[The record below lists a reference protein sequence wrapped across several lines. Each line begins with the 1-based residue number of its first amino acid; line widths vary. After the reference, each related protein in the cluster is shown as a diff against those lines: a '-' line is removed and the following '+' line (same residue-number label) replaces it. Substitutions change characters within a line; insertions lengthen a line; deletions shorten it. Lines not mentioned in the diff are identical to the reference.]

1 MYDKAKEIIIKAKT
15 NIFNS
20 NLGGQL
26 TSLKGEGL
34 DFKEIKEYSY
44 GDNIKNINWK
54 ATAKSNSLKVNVFDE
69 SRQLNIIVAFLING
83 SLEFGSV
90 NMKQDIATEIIALL
104 GFSSIYNH
112 DLLFPIFF
120 SNKSEIFYEPTY
132 DETIMYK
139 LIQDALEIKC
149 IKKEVNYKSFCD
161 YVNNTMKQRSV
172 IFVIGDFYGDVDLS
186 EIAYKNDVYALIVR
200 DRLEEYPLF
209 NGEYELVN
217 ATNLK
222 SSEFNITKNVAK
234 KYTELLDLQD
244 DQLKEHFLKHRIT
257 HGKIYTDDD
266 IFLRLS
272 QIIKG

>member
-15 NIFNS
+15 NIFNT
-20 NLGGQL
+20 NLGNQL
-26 TSLKGEGL
+26 TSLKGDGL

-69 SRQLNIIVAFLING
+69 SRQLNIIIAFLING

-90 NMKQDIATEIIALL
+90 KMKQDIAAEIIALL

-112 DLLFPIFF
+112 DLLFPILF

-161 YVNNTMKQRSV
+161 YINTTMKQRSV
-172 IFVIGDFYGDVDLS
+172 IFVVGDFYGNVDLS
-186 EIAYKNDVYALIVR
+186 EIAYTNDVYALIVR
-200 DRLEEYPLF
+200 DRLEEYPFL

-234 KYTELLDLQD
+234 KYKELLDLQD
-244 DQLKEHFLKHRIT
+244 EILEEHFLKHKIT

>member
-15 NIFNS
+15 NIFNT
-20 NLGGQL
+20 NLGNQL
-26 TSLKGEGL
+26 TSLKGDGL

-54 ATAKSNSLKVNVFDE
+54 ATAKSNSLKVNLFDE
-69 SRQLNIIVAFLING
+69 SRQLNIIVAFLMNG

-90 NMKQDIATEIIALL
+90 NMKQDIAAEIIALL

-132 DETIMYK
+132 NETIMYK

-172 IFVIGDFYGDVDLS
+172 IFAVGDFYGDVDLS
-186 EIAYKNDVYALIVR
+186 EIAYTNDVYALIVR
-200 DRLEEYPLF
+200 DRLEEYPLL

-234 KYTELLDLQD
+234 KYKELLDLQD
-244 DQLKEHFLKHRIT
+244 EQLKEHFLKHRIT

>member
-15 NIFNS
+15 NIFNT
-20 NLGGQL
+20 NLGNQL
-26 TSLKGEGL
+26 TSLKGDGL

-90 NMKQDIATEIIALL
+90 NMKQDIAAEIIALL

-132 DETIMYK
+132 NETIMYK

-172 IFVIGDFYGDVDLS
+172 IFAVGDFYGDVDLS
-186 EIAYKNDVYALIVR
+186 EIAYTNDVYALIVR
-200 DRLEEYPLF
+200 DRLEEYPLL

-234 KYTELLDLQD
+234 KYKELLDLQD
-244 DQLKEHFLKHRIT
+244 EQLKEHFLKHRIT

>member
-15 NIFNS
+15 NIFNT
-20 NLGGQL
+20 NMGNQL
-26 TSLKGEGL
+26 TSLKGDGL
-34 DFKEIKEYSY
+34 DFKEIKEYNY
-44 GDNIKNINWK
+44 GDNIKNINWI
-54 ATAKSNSLKVNVFDE
+54 ATAKSNSIKVNVFDE
-69 SRQLNIIVAFLING
+69 SRQLNIIVAFMING

-104 GFSSIYNH
+104 SFSSIYNH

-120 SNKSEIFYEPTY
+120 SDKSEIFYEPTY
-132 DETIMYK
+132 DESIIYK

-149 IKKEVNYKSFCD
+149 IKKEVDYKKFCD

-186 EIAYKNDVYALIVR
+186 EIAYSNDVCALIVR
-200 DRLEEYPLF
+200 DRLEEYPLL

-234 KYTELLDLQD
+234 KYKELLDLQD
-244 DQLKEHFLKHRIT
+244 KILEEHFFRHRIT

-272 QIIKG
+272 QIMKG

>member
-15 NIFNS
+15 NIFNT
-20 NLGGQL
+20 NLGNQL
-26 TSLKGEGL
+26 TSLKGDGL

-186 EIAYKNDVYALIVR
+186 QIAYTNDVYALIVR
-200 DRLEEYPLF
+200 DRLEEYPLL
-209 NGEYELVN
+209 NGEFELVN

-222 SSEFNITKNVAK
+222 SSEFNITKDVAK
-234 KYTELLDLQD
+234 KYKELLDLQD
-244 DQLKEHFLKHRIT
+244 KQLEEHFLKHRIT

>member
-15 NIFNS
+15 NIFNT
-20 NLGGQL
+20 NLGNQL
-26 TSLKGEGL
+26 TSLKGDGL

-120 SNKSEIFYEPTY
+120 SDKSEIFYEPTY
-132 DETIMYK
+132 DETIIYK
-139 LIQDALEIKC
+139 LILDALEIKC

-161 YVNNTMKQRSV
+161 YVNNTIKQRSV
-172 IFVIGDFYGDVDLS
+172 IFV
-186 EIAYKNDVYALIVR
+186 
-200 DRLEEYPLF
+200 
-209 NGEYELVN
+209 LV
-217 ATNLK
+217 
-222 SSEFNITKNVAK
+222 
-234 KYTELLDLQD
+234 
-244 DQLKEHFLKHRIT
+244 
-257 HGKIYTDDD
+257 
-266 IFLRLS
+266 IFMEMW
-272 QIIKG
+272 I

>member
-15 NIFNS
+15 NIFNT
-20 NLGGQL
+20 NLGNQL
-26 TSLKGEGL
+26 TSLKGDGL

-149 IKKEVNYKSFCD
+149 IKKEVNYKKFCD
-161 YVNNTMKQRSV
+161 YVNTTMKQRSV

-186 EIAYKNDVYALIVR
+186 QIAYTNDVYALIVR
-200 DRLEEYPLF
+200 DRLEEYPLL
-209 NGEYELVN
+209 NGEFELVN

-222 SSEFNITKNVAK
+222 SSEFNITKDVAK
-234 KYTELLDLQD
+234 EYKELLDLQD
-244 DQLKEHFLKHRIT
+244 EQLEEHFLKHRIT

>member
-1 MYDKAKEIIIKAKT
+1 MYDKAKKLIIKAKT
-15 NIFNS
+15 NIFNT
-20 NLGGQL
+20 NLGNQL

-90 NMKQDIATEIIALL
+90 NMKQDIAAEIIALL
-104 GFSSIYNH
+104 GYSSIYNH

-120 SNKSEIFYEPTY
+120 SDKSEIFYEPTY

-149 IKKEVNYKSFCD
+149 IKKEVNYKKFCD

-200 DRLEEYPLF
+200 DRLEEYPLL
-209 NGEYELVN
+209 NGEFELVN

-222 SSEFNITKNVAK
+222 SSEFNITKDVAK
-234 KYTELLDLQD
+234 KYKELLDLQD
-244 DQLKEHFLKHRIT
+244 KKLEEHFLKHRIT

-266 IFLRLS
+266 IFLKLS

>member
-15 NIFNS
+15 NIFNT
-20 NLGGQL
+20 NLGNQL
-26 TSLKGEGL
+26 TSLKGDGL
-34 DFKEIKEYSY
+34 DFKEIKEYNY

-54 ATAKSNSLKVNVFDE
+54 ATAKSSSLKVNVFDE

-83 SLEFGSV
+83 SLQFGSV
-90 NMKQDIATEIIALL
+90 NMKQDIAAEIIALL

-149 IKKEVNYKSFCD
+149 IKKEVNYKKFCD

-172 IFVIGDFYGDVDLS
+172 IFVVGDFYGDVDLS
-186 EIAYKNDVYALIVR
+186 EIAYTNDVYALIVR
-200 DRLEEYPLF
+200 DRLEEYPLL

-217 ATNLK
+217 AINLK

-234 KYTELLDLQD
+234 KYKELLDLQD
-244 DQLKEHFLKHRIT
+244 EQLKEHFLKHRIT

>member
-1 MYDKAKEIIIKAKT
+1 MYDKAKELIIKAKT
-15 NIFNS
+15 NIFNT
-20 NLGGQL
+20 NLGNQL
-26 TSLKGEGL
+26 TSLKGDGL

-83 SLEFGSV
+83 SLQFGSV
-90 NMKQDIATEIIALL
+90 NMKQDIAAEIIALL

-172 IFVIGDFYGDVDLS
+172 IFVVGDFYGDVDLS
-186 EIAYKNDVYALIVR
+186 EIAYKNDLYALIVR
-200 DRLEEYPLF
+200 DRLEEYPLL

-234 KYTELLDLQD
+234 KYKELLDLQD
-244 DQLKEHFLKHRIT
+244 EQLKEHFLKHRIT

>member
-15 NIFNS
+15 NIFNT
-20 NLGGQL
+20 NLGNQL
-26 TSLKGEGL
+26 TSLKGDGL

-112 DLLFPIFF
+112 DLLFPILF

-161 YVNNTMKQRSV
+161 YINTTMKQR
-172 IFVIGDFYGDVDLS
+172 
-186 EIAYKNDVYALIVR
+186 
-200 DRLEEYPLF
+200 
-209 NGEYELVN
+209 
-217 ATNLK
+217 
-222 SSEFNITKNVAK
+222 
-234 KYTELLDLQD
+234 
-244 DQLKEHFLKHRIT
+244 
-257 HGKIYTDDD
+257 
-266 IFLRLS
+266 
-272 QIIKG
+272 

>member
-15 NIFNS
+15 NIFNT
-20 NLGGQL
+20 NLGNQL
-26 TSLKGEGL
+26 TSLKGDGL

-83 SLEFGSV
+83 SLQFGSV
-90 NMKQDIATEIIALL
+90 NMKQDIAAEIIALL
-104 GFSSIYNH
+104 GYSSIYNH

-120 SNKSEIFYEPTY
+120 SDKSEIFYEPTY

-139 LIQDALEIKC
+139 LIQDALEIQC
-149 IKKEVNYKSFCD
+149 IKKEVNYKKFCD

-172 IFVIGDFYGDVDLS
+172 IFVVGDFYGDVDLS

-200 DRLEEYPLF
+200 DRLEEYPLL
-209 NGEYELVN
+209 NGEFELVN

-222 SSEFNITKNVAK
+222 SSEFNITKDVAK
-234 KYTELLDLQD
+234 KYKELLDLQD
-244 DQLKEHFLKHRIT
+244 KKLEEHFLKHRIT

-266 IFLRLS
+266 IFLKLS

>member
-1 MYDKAKEIIIKAKT
+1 MYDKAKELIIKAKT
-15 NIFNS
+15 NIFNT
-20 NLGGQL
+20 NLGNQL
-26 TSLKGEGL
+26 TSLKGDGL

-90 NMKQDIATEIIALL
+90 NMKQDIAAEIIALL
-104 GFSSIYNH
+104 GYSSIYNH

-120 SNKSEIFYEPTY
+120 SDKSEIFYEPTY

-149 IKKEVNYKSFCD
+149 IKKEVNYKKFCD

-200 DRLEEYPLF
+200 DRLEEYPLL
-209 NGEYELVN
+209 NGEFELVN

-222 SSEFNITKNVAK
+222 SSEFNITKDVAK
-234 KYTELLDLQD
+234 KYKELLDLQD
-244 DQLKEHFLKHRIT
+244 KKLEEHFLKHRIT

-266 IFLRLS
+266 IFLKLS

>member
-1 MYDKAKEIIIKAKT
+1 MYDKAKELIIKAKT
-15 NIFNS
+15 NIFNT
-20 NLGGQL
+20 NLGNQL
-26 TSLKGEGL
+26 TSLKGDGL

-132 DETIMYK
+132 DETIIYK
-139 LIQDALEIKC
+139 LILDALEIKC

-172 IFVIGDFYGDVDLS
+172 IFVVGDFYGDVDLS
-186 EIAYKNDVYALIVR
+186 EIAYKNDLYALIVR
-200 DRLEEYPLF
+200 DRLEEYPLL

-222 SSEFNITKNVAK
+222 SNEFNITKNVAK
-234 KYTELLDLQD
+234 KYKELLDLQD
-244 DQLKEHFLKHRIT
+244 EQLKEHFLKHRIT

>member
-90 NMKQDIATEIIALL
+90 NMKQDIAAEIIALL

-132 DETIMYK
+132 DETIIYK

-149 IKKEVNYKSFCD
+149 IKKEVNYKNFCD

-172 IFVIGDFYGDVDLS
+172 IFVVGDFYGDVDLS
-186 EIAYKNDVYALIVR
+186 QIAYKNDVYALIVR
-200 DRLEEYPLF
+200 DRLEEYPLL
-209 NGEYELVN
+209 NGEFELVN
-217 ATNLK
+217 AINLK
-222 SSEFNITKNVAK
+222 SSEFNITKDVAK
-234 KYTELLDLQD
+234 KYKELLDLQD
-244 DQLKEHFLKHRIT
+244 EQLEEHFLKHRIK

>member
-15 NIFNS
+15 NIFNT
-20 NLGGQL
+20 NLGNQL
-26 TSLKGEGL
+26 TSLKGDGL
-34 DFKEIKEYSY
+34 DFKEIKEYNY

-69 SRQLNIIVAFLING
+69 CRQLNIIVAFLING

-149 IKKEVNYKSFCD
+149 IKKEVNYKKFCD

-200 DRLEEYPLF
+200 DRLEEYPLL

-234 KYTELLDLQD
+234 KYKELLDLQD
-244 DQLKEHFLKHRIT
+244 EQLKEHFLKHRIT

-266 IFLRLS
+266 ILLRLS

>member
-1 MYDKAKEIIIKAKT
+1 MYDKAKELIIKAKT
-15 NIFNS
+15 NIFNT
-20 NLGGQL
+20 NLGNQL
-26 TSLKGEGL
+26 TSLKGDGL

-90 NMKQDIATEIIALL
+90 KMKQDIAAEIIALL

-112 DLLFPIFF
+112 DLLFPILF

-161 YVNNTMKQRSV
+161 YINTTMKQRSV
-172 IFVIGDFYGDVDLS
+172 IFVVGDFYGNVDLS
-186 EIAYKNDVYALIVR
+186 EIAYTNDVYALIVR
-200 DRLEEYPLF
+200 DRLEEYPFL

-234 KYTELLDLQD
+234 KYKELLDLQD
-244 DQLKEHFLKHRIT
+244 EILEEHFLKHKIT
-257 HGKIYTDDD
+257 HGKIYTDDN

>member
-15 NIFNS
+15 NIFNT
-20 NLGGQL
+20 NLGNQL
-26 TSLKGEGL
+26 TSLKGDGL

-90 NMKQDIATEIIALL
+90 NMKQDIIAEIIALL

-112 DLLFPIFF
+112 DLLFPILF

-161 YVNNTMKQRSV
+161 YVNTTMKQRSV
-172 IFVIGDFYGDVDLS
+172 IFVVGDFYGNVDLS
-186 EIAYKNDVYALIVR
+186 EIAYTNDVYALIVR
-200 DRLEEYPLF
+200 DRLEEYPFL

-234 KYTELLDLQD
+234 KYKELLDLQD
-244 DQLKEHFLKHRIT
+244 EILKEHFLKHRII

>member
-1 MYDKAKEIIIKAKT
+1 MYDKAKELIIKAKT
-15 NIFNS
+15 NIFNT
-20 NLGGQL
+20 NLGNQL

-34 DFKEIKEYSY
+34 DFKEIKEYNY

-83 SLEFGSV
+83 SLQFGSV
-90 NMKQDIATEIIALL
+90 NMKQDIAAEIIALL
-104 GFSSIYNH
+104 GYSSIYNH

-120 SNKSEIFYEPTY
+120 SDKSEIFYEPTY

-149 IKKEVNYKSFCD
+149 IKKEVNYKKFCD

-172 IFVIGDFYGDVDLS
+172 IFVVGDFYGDVDLS
-186 EIAYKNDVYALIVR
+186 QIAYKNDVYALIVR
-200 DRLEEYPLF
+200 DRLEEYPLL

-234 KYTELLDLQD
+234 KYKELLDLQD
-244 DQLKEHFLKHRIT
+244 KKLEEHFLKHRIT

-266 IFLRLS
+266 IFLKLS

>member
-90 NMKQDIATEIIALL
+90 NMKQDIAAEIIALL

-120 SNKSEIFYEPTY
+120 SDKSEIFYEPTY
-132 DETIMYK
+132 DETIIYK

-149 IKKEVNYKSFCD
+149 IKKEVNYKNFCD

-172 IFVIGDFYGDVDLS
+172 IFVVGDFYGDVNLS
-186 EIAYKNDVYALIVR
+186 QIAYKNDVYALIVR
-200 DRLEEYPLF
+200 DRLEEYPLL

-217 ATNLK
+217 AINLK
-222 SSEFNITKNVAK
+222 SSEFNITKDVAK
-234 KYTELLDLQD
+234 KYKELLDLQD
-244 DQLKEHFLKHRIT
+244 EQLEEHFLKHRIK

>member
-90 NMKQDIATEIIALL
+90 NMKQDIAAEIIALL

-112 DLLFPIFF
+112 DLLYPIFF
-120 SNKSEIFYEPTY
+120 SDKSEIFYEPTY
-132 DETIMYK
+132 DETIIYK

-149 IKKEVNYKSFCD
+149 LKKEVNYKKFCD
-161 YVNNTMKQRSV
+161 YVNTTMKQRSV

-186 EIAYKNDVYALIVR
+186 QIAYKNDVYALIVR
-200 DRLEEYPLF
+200 DRLEEYPLL
-209 NGEYELVN
+209 NGEFELVN
-217 ATNLK
+217 AINLK
-222 SSEFNITKNVAK
+222 SIEFNITKDVAK
-234 KYTELLDLQD
+234 KYKELLDLQD
-244 DQLKEHFLKHRIT
+244 EQLEEHFLKHRIT

>member
-15 NIFNS
+15 NIFNT
-20 NLGGQL
+20 NLGNQL
-26 TSLKGEGL
+26 TSLKGDGL

-90 NMKQDIATEIIALL
+90 NMKQDIAAEIIALL

-161 YVNNTMKQRSV
+161 YINTTMKQRSV
-172 IFVIGDFYGDVDLS
+172 IFVVGDFYGNVDLS
-186 EIAYKNDVYALIVR
+186 EIAYTNDVYALIVR
-200 DRLEEYPLF
+200 DRLEEYPFL

-234 KYTELLDLQD
+234 KYKELLDLQD
-244 DQLKEHFLKHRIT
+244 EILEEHFLKHKIT

>member
-1 MYDKAKEIIIKAKT
+1 MYDKAKELIIKAKT
-15 NIFNS
+15 NIFNT
-20 NLGGQL
+20 NLGNQL
-26 TSLKGEGL
+26 TSLKGDGL
-34 DFKEIKEYSY
+34 DFKEIKEYNY

-83 SLEFGSV
+83 SLQFGSV
-90 NMKQDIATEIIALL
+90 NMKQDIAAEIIALL
-104 GFSSIYNH
+104 GYSSIYNH

-120 SNKSEIFYEPTY
+120 SDKSEIFYEPTY

-149 IKKEVNYKSFCD
+149 IKKEVNYKKFCD

-172 IFVIGDFYGDVDLS
+172 IFVVGDFYGDVDLS

-200 DRLEEYPLF
+200 DRLEEYPLL
-209 NGEYELVN
+209 NAEVELVN

-222 SSEFNITKNVAK
+222 SSEFNITKDVAK
-234 KYTELLDLQD
+234 KYKELLDLQD
-244 DQLKEHFLKHRIT
+244 KKLEEHFLKHRIT

-266 IFLRLS
+266 IFLKLS

>member
-26 TSLKGEGL
+26 TSLKGDGL

-90 NMKQDIATEIIALL
+90 NMKQDIAAEIIALL
-104 GFSSIYNH
+104 GFSTIYNH

-149 IKKEVNYKSFCD
+149 IKKEVNYQKFCD
-161 YVNNTMKQRSV
+161 YVNTTMKQHSV

-186 EIAYKNDVYALIVR
+186 QIAYKNDVYALIVR
-200 DRLEEYPLF
+200 DRLEEYPLL

-222 SSEFNITKNVAK
+222 SSEFNITKSVAK
-234 KYTELLDLQD
+234 KYKELLDLQD
-244 DQLKEHFLKHRIT
+244 EQLEEHFLKHRIK

>member
-1 MYDKAKEIIIKAKT
+1 MYDKAKELIIKAKT
-15 NIFNS
+15 NIFNT
-20 NLGGQL
+20 NLGNQL
-26 TSLKGEGL
+26 TSLKGDGL
-34 DFKEIKEYSY
+34 DFKEIKEYNY

-83 SLEFGSV
+83 SLQFGSV
-90 NMKQDIATEIIALL
+90 NMKQDIAAEIIALL

-132 DETIMYK
+132 DETIIYK

-172 IFVIGDFYGDVDLS
+172 IFVVGDFYGDVDLS
-186 EIAYKNDVYALIVR
+186 EIAYKNDLYALIVR
-200 DRLEEYPLF
+200 DRLEEYPLL

-222 SSEFNITKNVAK
+222 SNEFNITKNVAK
-234 KYTELLDLQD
+234 KYKELLDLQD
-244 DQLKEHFLKHRIT
+244 EQLKEHFLKHRIT

>member
-1 MYDKAKEIIIKAKT
+1 MYDKAKELIIKAKT
-15 NIFNS
+15 NIFNT
-20 NLGGQL
+20 NLGNQL
-26 TSLKGEGL
+26 TSLKGDGL

-83 SLEFGSV
+83 SLQFGSV
-90 NMKQDIATEIIALL
+90 NMKQDIAAEIIALL
-104 GFSSIYNH
+104 GYSSIYNH

-120 SNKSEIFYEPTY
+120 SDKSEIFYEPTY

-149 IKKEVNYKSFCD
+149 IKKEVNYKKFCD

-172 IFVIGDFYGDVDLS
+172 IFVVGDFYGDVDLS

-200 DRLEEYPLF
+200 DRLEEYPLL
-209 NGEYELVN
+209 NGEFELVN

-222 SSEFNITKNVAK
+222 SSEFNITKDVAK
-234 KYTELLDLQD
+234 KYKELLDLQD
-244 DQLKEHFLKHRIT
+244 KKLEEHFLKHRIT

-266 IFLRLS
+266 IFLKLS